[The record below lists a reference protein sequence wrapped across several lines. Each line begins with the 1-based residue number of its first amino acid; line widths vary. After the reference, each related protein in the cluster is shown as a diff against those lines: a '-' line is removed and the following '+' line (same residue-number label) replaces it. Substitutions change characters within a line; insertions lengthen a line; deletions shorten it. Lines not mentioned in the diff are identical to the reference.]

1 MGGVWLSQDERLKKT
16 GVAGIEAHSK
26 RIKKQLDM
34 TLCHHVMSN
43 VFFFPTTECAA
54 SWPIPGSHKFLVI
67 KFLLS
72 LWTAA

>member
-43 VFFFPTTECAA
+43 VFFSRPRNVLLRGPFLEAIN
-54 SWPIPGSHKFLVI
+54 SW
-67 KFLLS
+67 
-72 LWTAA
+72 